1 MGLHDGFSPLVVVPN
16 GDGYVWVYVEMRRVN
31 EAIILK
37 RHSIPKGGG
46 TFTRFERENRVQ

>member
-46 TFTRFERENRVQ
+46 TFTRFEREDRVQ